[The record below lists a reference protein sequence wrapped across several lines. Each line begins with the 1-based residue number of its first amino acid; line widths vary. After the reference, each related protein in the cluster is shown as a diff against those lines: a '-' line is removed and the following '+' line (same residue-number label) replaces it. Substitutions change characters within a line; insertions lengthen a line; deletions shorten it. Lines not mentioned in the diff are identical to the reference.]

1 MWWRIK
7 TWLNKRVQFIVDN
20 NIPGREVRSSYH
32 DDSSKMRDENRYIQ
46 VQTAFPN
53 INTIHYEY
61 ICGRW
66 ELHIEPNNDKDG
78 YKYARIARFVRERCD
93 NDVNI
98 IWLVDGTRYIA
109 IHNVFVNSE

>member
-7 TWLNKRVQFIVDN
+7 TWINKRVQFIVDN

-53 INTIHYEY
+53 INTIH
-61 ICGRW
+61 
-66 ELHIEPNNDKDG
+66 
-78 YKYARIARFVRERCD
+78 
-93 NDVNI
+93 
-98 IWLVDGTRYIA
+98 
-109 IHNVFVNSE
+109 

>member
-61 ICGRW
+61 SCGRW
-66 ELHIEPNNDKDG
+66 ELQIEPNNDKDG
-78 YKYARIARFVRERCD
+78 
-93 NDVNI
+93 
-98 IWLVDGTRYIA
+98 
-109 IHNVFVNSE
+109 

>member
-53 INTIHYEY
+53 NEIVMNPLSLSVSCHIGPGALAIACSKKIEY
-61 ICGRW
+61 C
-66 ELHIEPNNDKDG
+66 NK
-78 YKYARIARFVRERCD
+78 
-93 NDVNI
+93 
-98 IWLVDGTRYIA
+98 
-109 IHNVFVNSE
+109 

>member
-53 INTIHYEY
+53 IN
-61 ICGRW
+61 
-66 ELHIEPNNDKDG
+66 L
-78 YKYARIARFVRERCD
+78 
-93 NDVNI
+93 
-98 IWLVDGTRYIA
+98 
-109 IHNVFVNSE
+109 NSATL